1 MNIFVANLDYKV
13 QKEDLIQL
21 FEKYGEV
28 YTARIIADKNTGRSK
43 GYGFVEMRDERRA
56 STAIEELDGKEIA
69 GREIVVKMA
78 NSGNEN
84 YDIS

>member
-1 MNIFVANLDYKV
+1 MNIFVANLDYKI

-28 YTARIIADKNTGRSK
+28 YTARIISDKNTGRSK

-56 STAIEELDGKEIA
+56 LTAIEELDGKEIA

-78 NSGNEN
+78 NSGNDN
-84 YDIS
+84 YDMS

>member
-1 MNIFVANLDYKV
+1 MNIFVANLDYRI

-28 YTARIIADKNTGRSK
+28 YTARIISDKNTGRSK

-56 STAIEELDGKEIA
+56 LTAIEELDGKEIA

-78 NSGNEN
+78 NSGNDN